1 MSRRLQPTLADYL
14 VIAVSPVLIMTLV
27 GSLVFFLLEVF
38 YQGGYQARLQFILSL
53 FVMAAVL
60 IGRISIASGTDRA
73 AMFALPLGV
82 VTGLAIHRFVEN
94 ATIFNWFLLGLIW
107 WATHR
112 LTWDCT
118 FLEESADVSNEGLL
132 QTIRAGRDRDCR
144 EEELAHRTGDPEE
157 VSDGVTSREDR
168 QRKVSWWEG
177 WIDRRTRPN
186 APGVW
191 IVYFSL
197 AALPVFGIGQGLIPA
212 ENVASRQYVFWLL
225 CVYVASG
232 LGLLMNTSLLGLR
245 RYLRQRR
252 LQMPGAMAGVW
263 LLVGSVLCL
272 GLLVLALF
280 LPRPNAGDP
289 LSQLMTRLE
298 SPQRDPSRYAVGEE
312 GVRRDDAEKGG
323 SHKQEAE
330 EGDRGQGEAQDE
342 KKGQGKQG
350 DQDSSQGQEGEKA
363 GQPQSEDSKR
373 QGKSGDQD
381 SSQRQQSEMGDKEQS
396 QDAHGQ
402 KKPAD
407 QDSTKPKPSEHAEST
422 QDGKSQKQEHEFA
435 ERMSKPPSSLP
446 EASFSSFFQ
455 WLGPALRWLIYG
467 VVFLAAGYW
476 LWRARTQVVA
486 VFHELLKAWR
496 EFWDRLFG
504 RRAQEAG
511 SLAVEEVRSEPLRP
525 LSAFADPFLTGD
537 AGRMAPGD
545 LVRYTFAAL
554 EAWGR
559 ENNCARQPEETPHEF
574 AHKVGERAT
583 SISREVWVL
592 ADLYCRVAYAP
603 GQLSAVTARPIEQL
617 WRVLLDVSRPSHT
630 TL

>member
-38 YQGGYQARLQFILSL
+38 YQGNYQARLQFILAM

-73 AMFALPLGV
+73 ATFALPLAV

-118 FLEESADVSNEGLL
+118 FLEESEDVSNEGLL

-144 EEELAHRTGDPEE
+144 ANNPAHRTGDPEE
-157 VSDGVTSREDR
+157 VPDGVTSREDR

-177 WIDRRTRPN
+177 WIDRRARPN

-245 RYLRQRR
+245 RYLRQRL

-289 LSQLMTRLE
+289 LSLLMTRLE
-298 SPQRDPSRYAVGEE
+298 SPDHQPSRYAVGEE
-312 GVRRDDAEKGG
+312 GVRRDDAEEGG
-323 SHKQEAE
+323 SHKQKAE
-330 EGDRGQGEAQDE
+330 EGDRGQGEAPDE
-342 KKGQGKQG
+342 KKGEGKQG

-363 GQPQSEDSKR
+363 GQSQSEDSRR

-381 SSQRQQSEMGDKEQS
+381 S
-396 QDAHGQ
+396 
-402 KKPAD
+402 
-407 QDSTKPKPSEHAEST
+407 TKPEPRENAQST
-422 QDGKSQKQEHEFA
+422 QDGKGQEQEHESA

-446 EASFSSFFQ
+446 ELSFSSFFQ

-467 VVFLAAGYW
+467 VVFLVAGYW

-504 RRAQEAG
+504 RRVPEAG
-511 SLAVEEVRSEPLRP
+511 PLAVEEIQSEPLRP

-537 AGRMAPGD
+537 VARMTPGE

-583 SISREVWVL
+583 SLSREVWVL

-617 WRVLLDVSRPSHT
+617 WRVLLDASRPSHT
-630 TL
+630 TS